1 MPRHSRLYFNM
12 KVKNFIRTVHEIK
25 EKNRL
30 DLNAWEDLSVGLMN
44 LVSLEEHAFFS
55 YVKTQDKKFFDIL
68 ENVREMRKKLLRLIV
83 KDDDGSEKWCMSK
96 HFLASS
102 MRMFEVGNR
111 MLHEGKKDEADK
123 FYKDAAELYGMF
135 WKINSNE
142 KEIKATGEREEKGIF
157 TSIKKFLECCKE

>member
-1 MPRHSRLYFNM
+1 M
-12 KVKNFIRTVHEIK
+12 KVKNFVHKIQEIK
-25 EKNRL
+25 EKNSL
-30 DLNAWEDLSVGLMN
+30 DLGVWEDLSIGLMN

-55 YVKTQDKKFFDIL
+55 YVKTQDKKFLDIL
-68 ENVREMRKKLLRLIV
+68 ENVREIRKKLLGKIV

-111 MLHEGKKDEADK
+111 MLHEGKKDEAEK

-135 WKINSNE
+135 WKINANRKNIETPNANE
-142 KEIKATGEREEKGIF
+142 KKGIF
-157 TSIKKFLECCKE
+157 SSVKKLLECCKE